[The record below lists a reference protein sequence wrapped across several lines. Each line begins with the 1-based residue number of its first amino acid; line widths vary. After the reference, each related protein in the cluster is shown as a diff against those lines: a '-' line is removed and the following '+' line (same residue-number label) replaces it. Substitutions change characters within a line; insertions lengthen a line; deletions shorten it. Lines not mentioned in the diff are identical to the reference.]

1 MRGDAGVP
9 YRLRFTKRGKVRFI
23 SHRDVVRAFDRAFRI
38 AELPVLFTE
47 GFSPRPKVSFGH
59 ALAVGYE
66 SDAEYLDVEFDRP
79 VGAERLV
86 GELTEALPEG
96 IGVVGS
102 AMLEGRAPSL
112 QEAITSMTYSLQV
125 SGERKLVAAAAGE
138 FLAADRVEVTRR
150 RKGQESLDDIRPAV
164 RSLAVRSLDGDVIAE
179 PRMAGSAEYGAL
191 LTLEVG
197 TQPLGVRPGEVLAG
211 LAGGWEPGVVR
222 RTHQWIER
230 DGARLEPLDADTRV
244 HAMEAYAS

>member
-9 YRLRFTKRGKVRFI
+9 YRLRFTKRGKVRFV

-38 AELPVLFTE
+38 AELPVLFTG

-96 IGVVGS
+96 IEVAGS
-102 AMLEGRAPSL
+102 AMLEERAPSL
-112 QEAITSMTYSLQV
+112 QEAITSMTYSIQV
-125 SGERKLVAAAAGE
+125 SGERNPVAAAVGE

-150 RKGQESLDDIRPAV
+150 RKGQESLEDIRPAV
-164 RSLAVRSLDGDVIAE
+164 RSLAVRSLDGAEIAE
-179 PRMAGSAEYGAL
+179 PRMAGIAEHSVL

-197 TQPLGVRPGEVLAG
+197 TQPSGVRPGEVLAG
-211 LAGGWEPGVVR
+211 LAGGWEEGVVR

>member
-1 MRGDAGVP
+1 MRGAAGVP

-38 AELPVLFTE
+38 AELPVLFTG

-86 GELTEALPEG
+86 GGLTEALPEG
-96 IGVVGS
+96 IEVAGS
-102 AMLEGRAPSL
+102 AMLEERAPSL
-112 QEAITSMTYSLQV
+112 QEAITSMTYSIQV

-150 RKGQESLDDIRPAV
+150 RKGQESLEDIRPAV
-164 RSLAVRSLDGDVIAE
+164 RSLDVVEIAE
-179 PRMAGSAEYGAL
+179 PGMAGIAEHGVL
-191 LTLEVG
+191 LALEVG
-197 TQPLGVRPGEVLAG
+197 TQPSGVRPGEVLAG
-211 LAGGWEPGVVR
+211 LAGGWEEGVVR

-230 DGARLEPLDADTRV
+230 DGARHEPLDADTRV
-244 HAMEAYAS
+244 HALEAYAS